1 MIRRGSKSR
10 LHLALIGLCV
20 LLVNL
25 LVLAAFTWP
34 RLSRARRAESRAQ
47 EVAARRA
54 TLEGLW
60 ARVLAR
66 KALVAQNRK
75 DIEALTRDHLKPRDR
90 DLFAAQREI
99 ERRAIEAGLKP
110 KRSDYEVGV
119 VKGTNLVRC
128 EVTLPLDGSY
138 ANLSG
143 FLSRV
148 AASKRFLVV
157 DQMSLS
163 RDDES
168 ARMSL
173 KLSAVFTEGGSDA
186 TR

>member
-1 MIRRGSKSR
+1 MIRRGSRSR
-10 LHLALIGLCV
+10 LRLALFGVVILI
-20 LLVNL
+20 VNS
-25 LVLAAFTWP
+25 LVLAAFNWP

-54 TLEGLW
+54 TLEALW
-60 ARVLAR
+60 ARVVAR

-75 DIEALTRDHLKPRDR
+75 DIEALTRDHLKPRGH

-99 ERRAIEAGLKP
+99 ERLAIESGLKP
-110 KRSDYEVGV
+110 KRSDYEVSE
-119 VKGTNLVRC
+119 VKGTHLVRC

-163 RDDES
+163 RDDER

-173 KLSAVFTEGGSDA
+173 KLSAVFTESGSDA
-186 TR
+186 TQ

>member
-1 MIRRGSKSR
+1 MIRRRSTSR
-10 LHLALIGLCV
+10 LRLGFLGLV
-20 LLVNL
+20 IVLVNVM
-25 LVLAAFTWP
+25 VLAAFTGP

-47 EVAARRA
+47 EVASRRA

-60 ARVLAR
+60 ARVVAR

-75 DIEALTRDHLKPRDR
+75 DIEALTRDHLKPRDQ

-99 ERRAIEAGLKP
+99 ERLATEAGLKP
-110 KRSDYEVGV
+110 KRSDYEVV
-119 VKGTNLVRC
+119 PVKGTHLVRC

-148 AASKRFLVV
+148 AASRRFLVV

-163 RDDES
+163 KDDER

-173 KLSAVFTEGGSDA
+173 KLSAVFTEGGTDA